1 VRPPS
6 APQDSARSGASLPQ
20 EPQGPRQ
27 SQQPQGPGRHEAPGP
42 QEASAPQEAPAPQ
55 KTLETTGPAEA
66 RTEPAAVAAA
76 EPDNPPAAGPP
87 AAAGSPDAGGP
98 PPDSPAEP
106 HVRLDAAAL
115 ESALVNL
122 GKRISAV
129 PLVFETP
136 HLADVKAERVK
147 LLSQIGDYVLPRV
160 RRSTAPI
167 LVAVV
172 GSTGAGKSTLVNSIV
187 GQSVSA
193 TGVRRP
199 TTNSPVLACHPDDAD
214 WFAENNFLPSLP
226 RVRQEGLARP
236 GRDGLLVLAS
246 TEGMPRGL
254 ALLDTPDIDSVVQAH
269 HEFAYQFLDASDL
282 WLFVTSASRYAD
294 APVWQVLQHARDR
307 GASLGIVLSRV
318 PSGARAELVGHFNA
332 MLDANA
338 IKAADRFVI
347 PETRVAAG
355 MLPPEAFE
363 PIRAYLTDTSRREE
377 RRMAVLTQTMA
388 GVLDTFRT
396 RVPALAAA
404 AEAQLAVR
412 NRLREQAAGPYRAAL
427 GAVAKALSDG
437 ELLRGE
443 VQARWQDLVV
453 TGDLTRTLRSRK
465 PPRQGKRAR
474 KRQAPERSTAM
485 QAALRSALEAVIVS
499 AADRAAEEADGQWR
513 DDPAGSAML
522 AAAAEQRA
530 TGQRAD
536 RLFAS
541 AFGDGTDGPEDLNL
555 AKSAPDLPSR
565 VPRAISAWQD
575 HVLRL
580 VRQAMEQKPGHSR
593 SAALDDD
600 TLALVTVLAIL
611 GEEAIGSHAAVSG
624 DDSDILTLPRRV
636 VTAVLGEQPVQ
647 DIFRTARAELNER
660 ARLLLDEELLRFSA
674 VIDGAGRC
682 DEVAGVRL
690 YQAGFMLEALR

>member
-1 VRPPS
+1 VRPPAES
-6 APQDSARSGASLPQ
+6 A
-20 EPQGPRQ
+20 
-27 SQQPQGPGRHEAPGP
+27 
-42 QEASAPQEAPAPQ
+42 
-55 KTLETTGPAEA
+55 ETTDAPEATAAPEEETAPPEDSPA
-66 RTEPAAVAAA
+66 
-76 EPDNPPAAGPP
+76 D
-87 AAAGSPDAGGP
+87 
-98 PPDSPAEP
+98 DSPAEP
-106 HVRLDAAAL
+106 HIRLNAQAL
-115 ESALVNL
+115 EGALVNL
-122 GKRISAV
+122 RKRIAAV
-129 PLVFETP
+129 PLLFETP
-136 HLADVKAERVK
+136 DLAEVKAERTK
-147 LLSQIGDYVLPRV
+147 LLSQVDDYLLPRL

-187 GQSVSA
+187 GQPVSA

-246 TEGMPRGL
+246 SEGIPRGL

-294 APVWQVLQHARDR
+294 APVWQVLQHARER

-318 PSGARAELVGHFNA
+318 PSGARAELVSHFTA

-338 IKAADRFVI
+338 IDATDRFVI
-347 PETRVAAG
+347 PETRVAGG
-355 MLPPEAFE
+355 MLPAEAFE
-363 PIRAYLTDTSRREE
+363 PIRAYLTDTSHREE

-388 GVLDTFRT
+388 GVLDTFHT

-412 NRLREQAAGPYRAAL
+412 NRLREQAEDPYRAAL
-427 GAVAKALSDG
+427 GAVMKALSDG

-453 TGDLTRTLRSRK
+453 TGDLTRTLRTRK

-474 KRQAPERSTAM
+474 KRQAPERSTAL
-485 QAALRSALEAVIVS
+485 QTSLSSALAAVIVT
-499 AADRAAEEADGQWR
+499 AADRAAEEAERQWR
-513 DDPAGSAML
+513 DDPAGSVML
-522 AAAAEQRA
+522 TAAAEELV
-530 TGQRAD
+530 TGHRAD
-536 RLFAS
+536 RLFATV
-541 AFGDGTDGPEDLNL
+541 FGDGTEAGAEELNL
-555 AKSAPDLPSR
+555 AKSSADLPDR
-565 VPRAISAWQD
+565 VARAISAWQD

-580 VRQAMEQKPGHSR
+580 VRQAVRQKRAYTR
-593 SAALDDD
+593 SAGLDDD

-611 GEEAIGSHAAVSG
+611 GQGAIGSHAAKPS

-636 VTAVLGEQPVQ
+636 ATAVLGEGSVQ
-647 DIFRTARAELNER
+647 EIFGTARAELNER
-660 ARLLLDEELLRFSA
+660 ARLLLDEELLRFPA

-690 YQAGFMLEALR
+690 YQAGFMLEALQ

>member
-1 VRPPS
+1 VSQRPP
-6 APQDSARSGASLPQ
+6 
-20 EPQGPRQ
+20 EPQQ
-27 SQQPQGPGRHEAPGP
+27 SR
-42 QEASAPQEAPAPQ
+42 APQEAPEPQ
-55 KTLETTGPAEA
+55 EDQDPAEPEDA
-66 RTEPAAVAAA
+66 QVTPEAAD
-76 EPDNPPAAGPP
+76 EPDGP
-87 AAAGSPDAGGP
+87 G
-98 PPDSPAEP
+98 DSPSEP
-106 HVRLDAAAL
+106 HVRLDAEAL

-122 GKRISAV
+122 GKRVAAV
-129 PLVFETP
+129 PLLFETP
-136 HLADVKAERVK
+136 DLAGIRAERTK
-147 LLSQIGDYVLPRV
+147 LLSQVDDYLLPRLQ
-160 RRSTAPI
+160 RSTAPI

-187 GQSVSA
+187 GQPVSA

-236 GRDGLLVLAS
+236 GRDGLLVLAAS
-246 TEGMPRGL
+246 EHLPRGL

-318 PSGARAELVGHFNA
+318 PSGARAELVSHFNA

-338 IKAADRFVI
+338 IEAPDRFVI
-347 PETRVAAG
+347 PETRPSGG

-377 RRMAVLTQTMA
+377 RRVAVLTQTMA

-404 AEAQLAVR
+404 AEAQLALR
-412 NRLREQAAGPYRAAL
+412 ARLRQQAEAPYRAAL
-427 GAVAKALSDG
+427 GTVQQALRDG

-453 TGDLTRTLRSRK
+453 TGDLTRTLRTRK

-474 KRQAPERSTAM
+474 KRQTPERSTAM
-485 QAALRSALEAVIVS
+485 QAALRSALEAAIVS
-499 AADRAAEEADGQWR
+499 AADRAAEEAEREWR
-513 DDPAGSAML
+513 DDPAGSVVL
-522 AAAAEQRA
+522 TTVSEQRV
-530 TGQRAD
+530 TGHLAD

-541 AFGDGTDGPEDLNL
+541 AFGDGSGPDTRLQDLNL
-555 AKSAPDLPSR
+555 ARSAPGLPDR
-565 VPRAISAWQD
+565 VARAVSAWQD

-580 VRQAMEQKPGHSR
+580 VRQAAGPKAGR
-593 SAALDDD
+593 GKSAALDDD

-611 GEEAIGSHAAVSG
+611 GEGAIGSHAAASD
-624 DDSDILTLPRRV
+624 DDSDILTLPRRL
-636 VTAVLGEQPVQ
+636 VTAILGEEPVQ
-647 DIFRTARAELNER
+647 EIFHTARAELNER
-660 ARLLLDEELLRFSA
+660 ARLLLDEELLRFPE
-674 VIDGAGRC
+674 VIDEVGRC

-690 YQAGFMLEALR
+690 YQAGFTLEALQ

>member
-1 VRPPS
+1 MRPP
-6 APQDSARSGASLPQ
+6 A
-20 EPQGPRQ
+20 EP
-27 SQQPQGPGRHEAPGP
+27 A
-42 QEASAPQEAPAPQ
+42 
-55 KTLETTGPAEA
+55 ETTASPEVTAA
-66 RTEPAAVAAA
+66 PEPADVPVTAA
-76 EPDNPPAAGPP
+76 EEAA
-87 AAAGSPDAGGP
+87 P
-98 PPDSPAEP
+98 PPDSPAEDSPAEP
-106 HVRLDAAAL
+106 HIRLNAQAL
-115 ESALVNL
+115 EGALVNL
-122 GKRISAV
+122 RKRIAAV
-129 PLVFETP
+129 PLLFETP
-136 HLADVKAERVK
+136 DLAEVRAERAK
-147 LLSQIGDYVLPRV
+147 LLSQVDDYLLPRL

-187 GQSVSA
+187 GQPVSA

-254 ALLDTPDIDSVVQAH
+254 ALLDTPDIDSVQEAH
-269 HEFAYQFLDASDL
+269 HQFAYQFLDASDL

-307 GASLGIVLSRV
+307 GASLGVVLSRV
-318 PSGARAELVGHFNA
+318 PSGARAELVAHFSA
-332 MLDANA
+332 MLDANG
-338 IKAADRFVI
+338 IEAADRFVI
-347 PETRVAAG
+347 PETRPAGG

-388 GVLDTFRT
+388 GVLDTFHT

-412 NRLREQAAGPYRAAL
+412 NRLRKQAEDPYRAAL
-427 GAVAKALSDG
+427 GTVEKAFRDG

-453 TGDLTRTLRSRK
+453 TGDLTRTLRTRK

-474 KRQAPERSTAM
+474 KRQAPERSTAL
-485 QAALRSALEAVIVS
+485 ATALRSALEAVIVT
-499 AADRAAEEADGQWR
+499 AADRAAEEAERQWR
-513 DDPAGSAML
+513 DDPAGSVML
-522 AAAAEQRA
+522 TVAAEELA
-530 TGQRAD
+530 TGHRAD
-536 RLFAS
+536 RLFATV
-541 AFGDGTDGPEDLNL
+541 FGDGTGAGAEELNL
-555 AKSAPDLPSR
+555 EKSSADLPDR
-565 VPRAISAWQD
+565 VSRAISAWQD

-580 VRQAMEQKPGHSR
+580 VRQAVKQKRGHGR
-593 SAALDDD
+593 PAGLDDD
-600 TLALVTVLAIL
+600 TLTLVTVLAIL
-611 GEEAIGSHAAVSG
+611 GQGAIGSHAATTS

-636 VTAVLGEQPVQ
+636 AAAVLGEEPVQ
-647 DIFRTARAELNER
+647 EIFGIARVELNER
-660 ARLLLDEELLRFSA
+660 ARLLLDEELLRFPE
-674 VIDGAGRC
+674 VIDGVGRC

-690 YQAGFMLEALR
+690 YQAGFMLEALQ